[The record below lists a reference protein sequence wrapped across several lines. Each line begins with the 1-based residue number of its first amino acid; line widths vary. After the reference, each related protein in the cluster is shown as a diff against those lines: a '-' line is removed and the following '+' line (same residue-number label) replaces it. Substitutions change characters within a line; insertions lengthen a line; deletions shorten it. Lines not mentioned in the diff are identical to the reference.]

1 MEKTY
6 QIITDA
12 TADLNAELMQESG
25 LEMLPMDVEI
35 EGKRYSYAPVG
46 GDLGEAEFYR
56 ALQAGKRAS
65 TSQINPL
72 VYESCFERCW
82 KAGMDVLDVCFTSG
96 VSGTIMAAQTC
107 MEELRE
113 RYPERK
119 LICVDSLCASAGEG
133 LLARRAAKMQREGHS
148 LEETAAWLEENRL
161 HVCHWFTV
169 DDLQHLRRGGRI
181 SAATA
186 IVGTALQVKP
196 ILRVDETGHL
206 ENVDKVRGRRR
217 ALSALVERFD
227 ETWAPELDGTVMLGH
242 GACLEDAEFVAGQL
256 RERHPGIE
264 IDIVYMGPIIGAHTG
279 PGTVALL
286 YWGSKR

>member
-72 VYESCFERCW
+72 VYESCFERFL
-82 KAGMDVLDVCFTSG
+82 KAGMDVLYVCFTSG
-96 VSGTIMAAQTC
+96 LSGTIMAAQTC

-113 RYPERK
+113 RYPARDSWPAGRPRCSGRDTAWRRRRPGWRK
-119 LICVDSLCASAGEG
+119 TASMYATGSPWTICSICAVADGSPPPRP
-133 LLARRAAKMQREGHS
+133 LWARR
-148 LEETAAWLEENRL
+148 
-161 HVCHWFTV
+161 
-169 DDLQHLRRGGRI
+169 
-181 SAATA
+181 
-186 IVGTALQVKP
+186 
-196 ILRVDETGHL
+196 
-206 ENVDKVRGRRR
+206 
-217 ALSALVERFD
+217 
-227 ETWAPELDGTVMLGH
+227 
-242 GACLEDAEFVAGQL
+242 
-256 RERHPGIE
+256 
-264 IDIVYMGPIIGAHTG
+264 
-279 PGTVALL
+279 
-286 YWGSKR
+286 SK

>member
-72 VYESCFERCW
+72 VYESCFERFL
-82 KAGMDVLDVCFTSG
+82 KAGMDVLYVCFTSG
-96 VSGTIMAAQTC
+96 LSGTIMAAQTC

-148 LEETAAWLEENRL
+148 LEETAAWL
-161 HVCHWFTV
+161 
-169 DDLQHLRRGGRI
+169 
-181 SAATA
+181 
-186 IVGTALQVKP
+186 
-196 ILRVDETGHL
+196 
-206 ENVDKVRGRRR
+206 
-217 ALSALVERFD
+217 
-227 ETWAPELDGTVMLGH
+227 
-242 GACLEDAEFVAGQL
+242 
-256 RERHPGIE
+256 
-264 IDIVYMGPIIGAHTG
+264 
-279 PGTVALL
+279 
-286 YWGSKR
+286 

>member
-72 VYESCFERCW
+72 VYESCFERFL
-82 KAGMDVLDVCFTSG
+82 KAGMDVLYVCFTSG
-96 VSGTIMAAQTC
+96 LSGTIMAAQTC

-133 LLARRAAKMQREGHS
+133 LLARRAAQD
-148 LEETAAWLEENRL
+148 AAGGTQPRGDGGLAGGKPPPCMPLVHRGRSAASAPWR
-161 HVCHWFTV
+161 T
-169 DDLQHLRRGGRI
+169 DLRRH
-181 SAATA
+181 
-186 IVGTALQVKP
+186 
-196 ILRVDETGHL
+196 GHC
-206 ENVDKVRGRRR
+206 
-217 ALSALVERFD
+217 
-227 ETWAPELDGTVMLGH
+227 GH
-242 GACLEDAEFVAGQL
+242 GAPSKA
-256 RERHPGIE
+256 HP
-264 IDIVYMGPIIGAHTG
+264 
-279 PGTVALL
+279 
-286 YWGSKR
+286 

>member
-72 VYESCFERCW
+72 VYESCFERFL
-82 KAGMDVLDVCFTSG
+82 KAGMDVLYVCFTSG
-96 VSGTIMAAQTC
+96 LSGTIMAAQTC

-133 LLARRAAKMQREGHS
+133 RLARRAAKMQREGHS

-227 ETWAPELDGTVMLGH
+227 ETWAPELDGTTAASLRALGNS
-242 GACLEDAEFVAGQL
+242 LWI
-256 RERHPGIE
+256 RE
-264 IDIVYMGPIIGAHTG
+264 
-279 PGTVALL
+279 
-286 YWGSKR
+286 S